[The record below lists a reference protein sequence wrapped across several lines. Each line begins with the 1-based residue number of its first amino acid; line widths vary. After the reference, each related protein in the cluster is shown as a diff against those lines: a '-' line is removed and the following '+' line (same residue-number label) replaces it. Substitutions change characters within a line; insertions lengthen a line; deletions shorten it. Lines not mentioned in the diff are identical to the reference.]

1 MKEAQKTLGT
11 GLYLVATPIG
21 AAQDITLRALDV
33 IRAADVIAAED
44 TRITRKLMA
53 IHGIP
58 LGARRLISYND
69 HNGERQR
76 PKILGLLQG
85 GKSVCLLADA
95 GSPTIADPGLRM
107 VQAAA
112 STGVPVVTVPGPSA
126 VIAALQVAG
135 LPTDRFLFSG
145 FLPAQDAKR
154 RKALEEFAG
163 VPATLVFFESA
174 RRLQATLSEI
184 GRSLGRGRR
193 VAVCR
198 ELTKK
203 YEEVWKGTAFEL
215 AERAAS
221 AEPKGEIVILVD
233 RAAATAAAKE
243 DIEPDLAAALRT
255 NTLKDAVTAV
265 AEAHGV
271 PRREV
276 YRQALSISRRHSSE

>member
-1 MKEAQKTLGT
+1 MKESKKTLSA

-44 TRITRKLMA
+44 TRITRKLMS

-58 LGARRLISYND
+58 LGARKLISYND
-69 HNGERQR
+69 HNAGRQR
-76 PKILGLLQG
+76 PKILALLQG

-95 GSPTIADPGLRM
+95 GSPMIADPGLRI
-107 VQAAA
+107 VQEAA
-112 STGVPVVTVPGPSA
+112 SAGMPVVTVPGPSA

-154 RKALEEFAG
+154 RRTLDEIAC
-163 VPATLVFFESA
+163 VPATLVLFESA
-174 RRLQATLSEI
+174 RRLPKTLSEI
-184 GRSLGRGRR
+184 ARSLGRERR

-203 YEEVWKGTAFEL
+203 YEEVWRGTAFEL

-221 AEPKGEIVILVD
+221 AEQKGEVVILVD
-233 RAAATAAAKE
+233 RAEAATAAKE

-276 YRQALSISRRHSSE
+276 YRQALSIGRRHRSG